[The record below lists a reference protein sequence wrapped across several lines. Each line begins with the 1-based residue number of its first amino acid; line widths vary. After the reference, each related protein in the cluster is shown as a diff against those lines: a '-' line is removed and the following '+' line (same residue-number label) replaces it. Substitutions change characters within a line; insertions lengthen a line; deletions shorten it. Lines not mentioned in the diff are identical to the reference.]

1 MCNDWILKYIFVS
14 YRIKELRDLRELIQS
29 WLEVFQVTNEMY

>member
-29 WLEVFQVTNEMY
+29 